1 MRARPL
7 CTIMHAMMGR
17 GGASLRWREGRG
29 GEGDGA
35 EPHSA
40 GASSQPEE
48 AREKARVERVQ
59 EWLIHEE
66 VVGGRLAGGQEA

>member
-1 MRARPL
+1 VSACKAPL
-7 CTIMHAMMGR
+7 YNNACNDGGGR
-17 GGASLRWREGRG
+17 GKPQMEG

>member
-1 MRARPL
+1 MTRGA
-7 CTIMHAMMGR
+7 R
-17 GGASLRWREGRG
+17 GGASLSWREGGREG
-29 GEGDGA
+29 GGA

-66 VVGGRLAGGQEA
+66 VVCGRLAGGQEA